1 MIYFILTIFFLIL
14 TGGIY
19 FLYRKMKKMKK
30 EYYNKVRKFD
40 DDDVMKDLRSL
51 RKQLLVVEDPEKR
64 IEIIK
69 KIELISRLYN

>member
-14 TGGIY
+14 TGGVY
-19 FLYRKMKKMKK
+19 LLYRKIKKMKK
-30 EYYNKVRKFD
+30 EYYSKVTKFD

-51 RKQLLVVEDPEKR
+51 RKQLLVVNDAEKR

>member
-14 TGGIY
+14 TGGVY
-19 FLYRKMKKMKK
+19 LLYRKIKKMKK
-30 EYYNKVRKFD
+30 EYYSKVTKFD

-51 RKQLLVVEDPEKR
+51 RKQLLVVNDPEKR